1 MIECLIYINTKRRKN
16 MKKFFA
22 LLVSMLILATS
33 ALAAKAAAPVV
44 MVDGRTLEFS
54 GDQAPVIESDR
65 LFVPV
70 RRVLERMGTKVDW
83 DDATKTVRVTSYD
96 NTKIVTLT
104 IGNPV
109 LTLHTYTSVL
119 SAEKTEIVS
128 DVAPVIMESRTMLPI
143 RVIAEAL
150 GATVYY
156 DGDTH
161 FVNITTEQSKFAALR
176 AKIDPSAGDFMIADA
191 FSDKLPKLSIS
202 SDAKDIKEGDEIKVK
217 VKLADIDKAIENAKV
232 SSTTVTLSYNPENFE
247 LSDFMCIA
255 DGEARKP
262 QLSAANPEF
271 TENSLK
277 IITLDLPDNA
287 YLPAEDGTILEIS
300 LVAKNSEGGEFAL
313 SDGISSLGSN
323 CELLLTTGGDDYY
336 TYSDFDELFID
347 TTPITVK

>member
-1 MIECLIYINTKRRKN
+1 

-22 LLVSMLILATS
+22 LLISMLILATS
-33 ALAAKAAAPVV
+33 GFAAKAAAPVV
-44 MVDGRTLEFS
+44 MVDGRTMEFA
-54 GDQAPVIESDR
+54 GDQAPVIENDR

-83 DDATKTVRVTSYD
+83 DDATKTVKVTSYD

-109 LTLHTYTSVL
+109 LTLYTYTSVL
-119 SAEKTEIVS
+119 NADKTEITS

-161 FVNITTEQSKFAALR
+161 FVNITTQQSKFAALR
-176 AKIDPSAGDFMIADA
+176 AKIDPSAENFMIADA
-191 FSDKLPKLSIS
+191 FADNLPKLSIS
-202 SDAKDIKEGDEIKVK
+202 SDAKDIKEGDEVVIK
-217 VKLADIDKAIENAKV
+217 VKLAEIDKVIENAKL

-247 LSDFMCIA
+247 LTDFMCIA

-262 QLSAANPEF
+262 QLSASNPEF

-277 IITLDLPDNA
+277 IVTLDLPDNA
-287 YLPAEDGTILEIS
+287 YLPAEDGTILEIT
-300 LVAKNSEGGEFAL
+300 LIAKNSEGGEFAL
-313 SDGISSLGSN
+313 SDGITSLGYD
-323 CELLLTTGGDDYY
+323 CELLFTTGAEEYY

-347 TTPITVK
+347 TTPIIVK